1 MAHFVREIEVDV
13 EEAVAWDALRD
24 VGNLHTRLVPGF
36 VTDCSLDG
44 DVRVVRFAN
53 GVEAREVIIDVSDVE
68 KRVAWSAT
76 GGRLTHHNASAQVKP
91 VQSCRVKIIWTVD
104 LLPHSMAQPIAGMV
118 EAGLQAMK
126 RTLEASP
133 NLSGRADG

>member
-24 VGNLHTRLVPGF
+24 LGSLHTSLVKGF
-36 VTDCSLDG
+36 VTDCRLDG
-44 DVRVVRFAN
+44 EIRVVKFAN
-53 GVEAREVIIDVSDVE
+53 GLEAREVIIDVSEAE

-76 GGRLTHHNASAQVKP
+76 GGRLTHHNASAQVKRLD
-91 VQSCRVKIIWTVD
+91 SRRIRIIWTVD

-126 RTLEASP
+126 RTLEASA
-133 NLSGRADG
+133 NGAA